1 MCYVWCNKLKIF
13 KVKKN
18 KISKNW
24 VNKQRRDAYVKQSK
38 VDGYRAR
45 SAYKLIEIDEKFKI
59 FKGGISVI
67 DIGAAP
73 GSWSQYAVKAAKS
86 GRLISIDLKKME
98 PIGKTIQIHGDFTD
112 PNIQAEIKKHVSL
125 KVEVVMSDMAVN
137 TTGIKNIDSIQTG
150 ELCIE
155 AMLFAKNLLKG
166 NGFFVSKIFLGGTF
180 NEIVA
185 QGKKYFKEVK
195 VFKPKSSR
203 KDSKESF
210 IICRKLR

>member
-1 MCYVWCNKLKIF
+1 M
-13 KVKKN
+13 KKN

-24 VNKQRRDAYVKQSK
+24 VNKQRRDTYVRQSK

-45 SAYKLIEIDEKFKI
+45 SAHKLKEIDEKFKI
-59 FKGGISVI
+59 FKGGMSVV

-73 GSWSQYAVKAAKS
+73 GSWSQYVAKVVKS
-86 GRLISIDLKKME
+86 GKIISIDLKEME
-98 PIGKTIQIHGDFTD
+98 NIENTLQIQGDFTLVD
-112 PNIQAEIKKHVSL
+112 TQNQIKEYL
-125 KVEVVMSDMAVN
+125 KKKPDVVMSDMAVN

-150 ELCIE
+150 ELCKE
-155 AMLFAKNLLKG
+155 AMVFSKDVISEK
-166 NGFFVSKIFLGGTF
+166 GFFISKIFMGSTF

-185 QGKKYFKEVK
+185 LGKKIFKEVK

-210 IICRKLR
+210 IICKNLR

>member
-1 MCYVWCNKLKIF
+1 M
-13 KVKKN
+13 KKN

-24 VNKQRRDAYVKQSK
+24 VNKQRRDIYVRQSK

-59 FKGGISVI
+59 FKGGLSVI

-73 GSWSQYAVKAAKS
+73 GSWSQYAFKAAKS

-98 PIGKTIQIHGDFTD
+98 PIGNSVQIKGDFTEKK
-112 PNIQAEIKKHVSL
+112 IQEEIKKNLSD
-125 KVEVVMSDMAVN
+125 KVDVVMSDMAVD
-137 TTGIKNIDSIQTG
+137 TTGIKNVDSIQTG
-150 ELCIE
+150 ELCKE
-155 AMLFAKNLLKG
+155 AMFFAKDLMKD
-166 NGFFVSKIFLGGTF
+166 NGYFVSKIFMGGTF

-185 QGKKYFKEVK
+185 EGKKYFKEVK

-210 IICRKLR
+210 IICRKVR

>member
-1 MCYVWCNKLKIF
+1 M
-13 KVKKN
+13 KKN

-24 VNKQRRDAYVKQSK
+24 VNKQRRDTYVRQSK

-59 FKGGISVI
+59 FKGGLTII

-73 GSWSQYAVKAAKS
+73 GSWSQYADKIAKN
-86 GRLISIDLKKME
+86 GKLISIDLKKME
-98 PIGKTIQIHGDFTD
+98 PIGSSIQIQGDFTEE
-112 PNIQAEIKKHVSL
+112 NVQEEIKKNAIS
-125 KVEVVMSDMAVN
+125 KVDVVMSDMAVN

-150 ELCIE
+150 ELCKE
-155 AMLFAKNLLKG
+155 AMVFAKDLLNE
-166 NGFFVSKIFLGGTF
+166 NGYFISKIFMGGTF

-185 QGKKYFKEVK
+185 EGKKYFKEVK

-210 IICRKLR
+210 IICKKLR

>member
-1 MCYVWCNKLKIF
+1 M
-13 KVKKN
+13 KKN

-24 VNKQRRDAYVKQSK
+24 VNKQRRDIYVRRSK
-38 VDGYRAR
+38 VEGYRAR
-45 SAYKLIEIDEKFKI
+45 SVYKLIEIDEKFKI

-73 GSWSQYAVKAAKS
+73 GSWSQYASKVVKS
-86 GRLISIDLKKME
+86 GKIISIDLKKME
-98 PIGKTIQIHGDFTD
+98 EIQNTIQILGDFTE
-112 PNIQAEIKKHVSL
+112 AEVQEQIKSYL
-125 KVEVVMSDMAVN
+125 KKRSDVVMSDMAVN

-150 ELCIE
+150 ELCKE
-155 AMLFAKNLLKG
+155 ALIFSKDVISE
-166 NGFFVSKIFLGGTF
+166 NGFFISKIFMGSTF

-185 QGKKYFKEVK
+185 LGKKTFKEVK

-210 IICRKLR
+210 IICRKIR

>member
-1 MCYVWCNKLKIF
+1 M
-13 KVKKN
+13 KKN

-24 VNKQRRDAYVKQSK
+24 VNKQRRDVYVRQSK

-59 FKGGISVI
+59 FKGGMCVI

-73 GSWSQYAVKAAKS
+73 GSWSQYAAKIVKS
-86 GRLISIDLKKME
+86 GKIISIDLKEME
-98 PIGKTIQIHGDFTD
+98 SIENTIQIKGDFTD
-112 PNIQAEIKKHVSL
+112 TKIKDFIKSFVKNRSD
-125 KVEVVMSDMAVN
+125 VVMSDMAIN

-150 ELCIE
+150 ELCKE
-155 AMLFAKNLLKG
+155 AMIFSKDVISKK
-166 NGFFVSKIFLGGTF
+166 GFFISKIFMGGSF

-185 QGKKYFKEVK
+185 LGKKIFKEVK

-210 IICRKLR
+210 IICKNLR

>member
-1 MCYVWCNKLKIF
+1 M
-13 KVKKN
+13 KKN

-24 VNKQRRDAYVKQSK
+24 VNKQRRDTYVRLSK

-59 FKGGISVI
+59 FKGGLTVI

-73 GSWSQYAVKAAKS
+73 GSWSQYANKVSKNGK
-86 GRLISIDLKKME
+86 LISIDLKKME
-98 PIGKTIQIHGDFTD
+98 PIGSSLQIQGDFTEEGV
-112 PNIQAEIKKHVSL
+112 QEEIKKNTTS
-125 KVEVVMSDMAVN
+125 KVDVEMSDMAVN

-150 ELCIE
+150 ELCKE
-155 AMLFAKNLLKG
+155 AMVFAKDLLNE
-166 NGFFVSKIFLGGTF
+166 NGYFISKIFMGGTF

-185 QGKKYFKEVK
+185 EGKKYFKEVK

-210 IICRKLR
+210 IICKKLR

>member
-1 MCYVWCNKLKIF
+1 M
-13 KVKKN
+13 KKN

-24 VNKQRRDAYVKQSK
+24 INKQRRDTYVRQSK

-45 SAYKLIEIDEKFKI
+45 SAYKLIEINEKFKI
-59 FKGGISVI
+59 FKGGMCVL

-73 GSWSQYAVKAAKS
+73 GSWSQYVSKIVKNGKI
-86 GRLISIDLKKME
+86 ISVDLKKME
-98 PIGKTIQIHGDFTD
+98 KIENTIQIKGDFTNQD
-112 PNIQAEIKKHVSL
+112 TQEEVKNFLEKRFD
-125 KVEVVMSDMAVN
+125 VVMSDMAVN

-150 ELCIE
+150 ELCKE
-155 AMLFAKNLLKG
+155 AMIFSKDVISN
-166 NGFFVSKIFLGGTF
+166 NGFFISKIFMGSTF

-185 QGKKYFKEVK
+185 LGKKFFKEMK

-210 IICRKLR
+210 IICKSLR

>member
-1 MCYVWCNKLKIF
+1 M
-13 KVKKN
+13 KKN

-24 VNKQRRDAYVKQSK
+24 VNKQRRDTYVRQSK

-59 FKGGISVI
+59 FKGGLTVI

-73 GSWSQYAVKAAKS
+73 GSWTQYASKVVRNGKI
-86 GRLISIDLKKME
+86 ISIDLKEME
-98 PIGKTIQIHGDFTD
+98 PIDNTFQLKGDFTED
-112 PNIQAEIKKHVSL
+112 QTQQKIKELLADKSDI
-125 KVEVVMSDMAVN
+125 VMSDMAVN

-150 ELCIE
+150 ELCKE
-155 AMLFAKNLLKG
+155 AMIFSQDIISN
-166 NGFFVSKIFLGGTF
+166 NGFFISKIFMGGSF
-180 NEIVA
+180 NEIV
-185 QGKKYFKEVK
+185 QLGKKIFKEVK

-210 IICRKLR
+210 IICKNLR

>member
-1 MCYVWCNKLKIF
+1 M
-13 KVKKN
+13 KKN

-24 VNKQRRDAYVKQSK
+24 LNKQKKDIYVRQSK

-59 FKGGISVI
+59 FKGDMFVI

-73 GSWSQYAVKAAKS
+73 GSWSQYVSKVIKN
-86 GRLISIDLKKME
+86 GKLISIDLKEMDEIKN
-98 PIGKTIQIHGDFTD
+98 TILIKGDFTD
-112 PNIQAEIKKHVSL
+112 ENIKNKIKNFLNKKPDVII
-125 KVEVVMSDMAVN
+125 SDMAVN
-137 TTGIKNIDSIQTG
+137 TTGIKDLDSLQTG
-150 ELCIE
+150 ELCKE
-155 AMLFAKNLLKG
+155 AIYFAKDVLSK
-166 NGFFVSKIFLGGTF
+166 NGFLVSKIFMGSSF

-185 QGKKYFKEVK
+185 LSKKTFKEVK

-210 IICRKLR
+210 IICKKIR

>member
-1 MCYVWCNKLKIF
+1 M
-13 KVKKN
+13 KKN

-24 VNKQRRDAYVKQSK
+24 VNKQRRDTYVRQSK

-45 SAYKLIEIDEKFKI
+45 SAYKLKEIDEKFKI
-59 FKGGISVI
+59 FKGGMSVL

-73 GSWSQYAVKAAKS
+73 GSWSQYVAKVVKS
-86 GRLISIDLKKME
+86 GKIISIDLKEME
-98 PIGKTIQIHGDFTD
+98 NIENTLQIQGDFTLVD
-112 PNIQAEIKKHVSL
+112 TQDQIKEYL
-125 KVEVVMSDMAVN
+125 KKKPDVVMSDMAVN

-150 ELCIE
+150 ELCKE
-155 AMLFAKNLLKG
+155 AMVFSKDVISEK
-166 NGFFVSKIFLGGTF
+166 GFFISKIFMGSTF

-185 QGKKYFKEVK
+185 LGKKIFKEVK

-210 IICRKLR
+210 IICKNLR

>member
-1 MCYVWCNKLKIF
+1 M
-13 KVKKN
+13 KKN

-24 VNKQRRDAYVKQSK
+24 INKQKRDIYVRQSK

-59 FKGGISVI
+59 FKGGMSVI

-73 GSWSQYAVKAAKS
+73 GSWSQYASKKIKNGKV
-86 GRLISIDLKKME
+86 ISIDLKKME
-98 PIGKTIQIHGDFTD
+98 EIKNTIQIKGDFT
-112 PNIQAEIKKHVSL
+112 EIDVQQKIKSFLNKKTDVI
-125 KVEVVMSDMAVN
+125 MSDMAVN

-150 ELCIE
+150 ELCKE
-155 AMLFAKNLLKG
+155 AMIFSKDLISDK
-166 NGFFVSKIFLGGTF
+166 GFFISKIFMGGSF

-185 QGKKYFKEVK
+185 VAKKIFKEVK
-195 VFKPKSSR
+195 VYKPKSSR

-210 IICRKLR
+210 IICKNIR